1 MQFPSF
7 IAKRIRNNEA
17 GSFSATVSRI
27 GVASIAIG
35 VAVGIVSF
43 AVLIGFK
50 ETIQKKVFLFGA
62 HINVTA
68 FALGNVYE
76 EGAMYIKNPVSDAL
90 KKMPEISHWQ
100 AVAHKSGILKTS
112 DEIKGV
118 VLKGVGKDYNW
129 ELFKSTLVEGRLI
142 GTKDSS
148 SLKYGYSSE
157 ILVSRKIASQ
167 LKLKSG
173 DDVIMY
179 SLQDPPRPRKLKISG
194 IYDTQME
201 EFDDRLIIG
210 DLALVQRLNGWGP
223 DSIGTYEIYL
233 KDFQQLDNVSHKL
246 KKILPPAVYL
256 QKVTDTFRQLFDWLI
271 LLDRNTAVFLTLIL
285 FVACFNMISILL
297 VMIMERTPLIGLL
310 KTLGSPNKQIRMVFL
325 RVGLYMVRTGLLIG
339 NITGLAFC
347 WLQYQFKIIPL
358 DPVNYNMDTVPIIFD
373 WATFLLINVITAVVS
388 ALILMIPTLII
399 TRIQPIKALL
409 FKK

>member
-1 MQFPSF
+1 LRFPSF
-7 IAKRIRNNEA
+7 VAKRIRNNEA

-62 HINVTA
+62 HINITA
-68 FALGNVYE
+68 FALGNTYE
-76 EGAMYIKNPVSDAL
+76 EGAMNIRNPVADEL
-90 KKMPEISHWQ
+90 KRMPEISHWQ

-118 VLKGVGKDYNW
+118 LLKGVGKDYDW
-129 ELFKSTLVEGRLI
+129 DLFKNTLVEGRLI
-142 GTKDSS
+142 GKTDSS

-167 LKLKSG
+167 LKLKPG

-223 DSIGTYEIYL
+223 DSIGTYEVYL
-233 KDFQQLDNVSHKL
+233 KDFQQLDNVSLHL

-256 QKVTDTFRQLFDWLI
+256 QKVTDVFRQLFDWLI

-310 KTLGSPNKQIRMVFL
+310 KTLGSPNKQIRMVFF
-325 RVGLYMVRTGLLIG
+325 RVGLYMVRQGLLIG
-339 NITGLAFC
+339 NIAGLAFC
-347 WLQYQFKIIPL
+347 WIQHEFKVIKL

-373 WATFLLINVITAVVS
+373 WATFLLINVITIVVS
-388 ALILMIPTLII
+388 ALILLIPTLII
-399 TRIQPIKALL
+399 TRIQPIKAML